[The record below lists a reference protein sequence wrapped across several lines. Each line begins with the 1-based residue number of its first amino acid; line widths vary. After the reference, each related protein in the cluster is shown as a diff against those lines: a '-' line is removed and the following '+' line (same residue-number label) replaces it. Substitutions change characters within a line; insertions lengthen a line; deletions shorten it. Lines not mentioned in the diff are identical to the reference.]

1 MITPNIRKMKST
13 KQNLPDESILE
24 KLRKIARLAEM
35 GYKGEAANARRVLE
49 ARLKEYGLTIEDV
62 LTDRKTPREFKY
74 SNKREFRLFLNVIAS
89 HFGSKS
95 EEFKTA
101 YFCKSTKKIVVELTD
116 IDFADFAPEWEYY
129 RANFARELRKTEEA
143 FIVAFVNKFDL
154 FDKTPKEGENGK
166 ELNKDDLE
174 RIRRSLGLMRS
185 IEADP
190 YRKLLEQ

>member
-13 KQNLPDESILE
+13 KRNLPDESILE

-74 SNKREFRLFLNVIAS
+74 SNTREFRLFLNVIAS

-95 EEFKTA
+95 E
-101 YFCKSTKKIVVELTD
+101 
-116 IDFADFAPEWEYY
+116 
-129 RANFARELRKTEEA
+129 
-143 FIVAFVNKFDL
+143 
-154 FDKTPKEGENGK
+154 
-166 ELNKDDLE
+166 
-174 RIRRSLGLMRS
+174 
-185 IEADP
+185 
-190 YRKLLEQ
+190 